1 MSLSGIWL
9 NMYKVIIISIT
20 NVIAFSFV
28 VVCIVSSTQFWKTCL
43 ILFISVYINNSSV
56 MRENKLWQR
65 WTIKLTTYATFIY
78 LYIAS

>member
-9 NMYKVIIISIT
+9 NMYKVIIIIIT
-20 NVIAFSFV
+20 NVITLYFV
-28 VVCIVSSTQFWKTCL
+28 VVCIVSTTQVWKTCL
-43 ILFISVYINNSSV
+43 ILIISVYINNSSV
-56 MRENKLWQR
+56 MRENKLWKR